1 MVVPLANGVGSPDW
15 AQIKLFTRGIALAIE
30 STDPKLYLIKMTKA
44 ARKGRIFIDY
54 MRNERGSTAVAAY
67 SPRARSG
74 LRVAL
79 PLGWDELD
87 SGRPEFAVGNFA
99 QWRERLLDDPWAGLA
114 KLKQKISKATLEAV
128 TEAGRSG

>member
-1 MVVPLANGVGSPDW
+1 
-15 AQIKLFTRGIALAIE
+15 
-30 STDPKLYLIKMTKA
+30 MTKA

-54 MRNERGSTAVAAY
+54 MRNERGSTAIAAY

-79 PLGWDELD
+79 PLAWDELEG
-87 SGRPEFAVGNFA
+87 GRSEFTVNNFA
-99 QWRERLLDDPWAGLA
+99 QWQERLKKDPWAGLS

-128 TEAGRSG
+128 MEAGRSG